1 MYYNIYTPKVN
12 EQIVNFCALQVS
24 IAICKID
31 FLKKGI
37 YKYGIVVL

>member
-12 EQIVNFCALQVS
+12 EQFMNFCIGAKTHK
-24 IAICKID
+24 KI
-31 FLKKGI
+31 FFKKGI